1 CADHARAA
9 RHRLPRPRARG
20 DRRRRDRVD
29 PCVQRRCAG
38 DRLRL
43 PPLRGPEAT
52 ACGPRTVCRC
62 GRRGRRAGGRE
73 PPLQQSP
80 EGGFL
85 MIWLLVA
92 LIIAFAIVG
101 GVAVTKF
108 LFFLLV
114 AAALIALIGLV
125 SRSA

>member
-1 CADHARAA
+1 
-9 RHRLPRPRARG
+9 
-20 DRRRRDRVD
+20 
-29 PCVQRRCAG
+29 
-38 DRLRL
+38 
-43 PPLRGPEAT
+43 
-52 ACGPRTVCRC
+52 
-62 GRRGRRAGGRE
+62 
-73 PPLQQSP
+73 
-80 EGGFL
+80 

-114 AAALIALIGLV
+114 AAAIIALIGMV

>member
-1 CADHARAA
+1 
-9 RHRLPRPRARG
+9 
-20 DRRRRDRVD
+20 
-29 PCVQRRCAG
+29 
-38 DRLRL
+38 
-43 PPLRGPEAT
+43 
-52 ACGPRTVCRC
+52 
-62 GRRGRRAGGRE
+62 
-73 PPLQQSP
+73 
-80 EGGFL
+80 

-114 AAALIALIGLV
+114 AAAIIAVIGMV

>member
-1 CADHARAA
+1 
-9 RHRLPRPRARG
+9 
-20 DRRRRDRVD
+20 
-29 PCVQRRCAG
+29 
-38 DRLRL
+38 
-43 PPLRGPEAT
+43 
-52 ACGPRTVCRC
+52 
-62 GRRGRRAGGRE
+62 
-73 PPLQQSP
+73 
-80 EGGFL
+80 

-114 AAALIALIGLV
+114 AAAILALIGMV